1 MDSDYARCPTCNSCV
16 PLNTP
21 DDLICPCGGT
31 RRPYDQGG
39 YLESPEEEA
48 ARLAEEQRF
57 AQRWLA
63 SPKLD
68 SDADRYVL
76 ETRVISHLAS
86 PEREKWAK
94 LAAEHLERRWQQ
106 AERPEAGTVLAVAP
120 IVSEDDYSAAVDRL
134 AAVSRD
140 SDVWRLL
147 KAEIS
152 RYKRLSVVPP
162 CSSATVDIHTKAT
175 QHD

>member
-1 MDSDYARCPTCNSCV
+1 MDFDYARCPACNSCV

-21 DDLICPCGGT
+21 DDLICSCGGT

-57 AQRWLA
+57 AQGWLA
-63 SPKLD
+63 APKLD
-68 SDADRYVL
+68 SDTDRYVL
-76 ETRVISHLAS
+76 ETRVIPYLAS

-134 AAVSRD
+134 AAVPRD
-140 SDVWRLL
+140 SDVWHLL
-147 KAEIS
+147 KAEIG

-162 CSSATVDIHTKAT
+162 RSSATVDIHTKAT